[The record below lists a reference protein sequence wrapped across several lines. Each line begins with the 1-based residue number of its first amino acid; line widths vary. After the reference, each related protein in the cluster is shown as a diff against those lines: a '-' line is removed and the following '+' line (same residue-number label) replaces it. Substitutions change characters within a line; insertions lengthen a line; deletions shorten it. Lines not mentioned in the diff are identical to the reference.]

1 MPEPTT
7 TDLAGMTGALT
18 DAFGMPEVALPW
30 IDRFLEP
37 DEMALVRALSGGP
50 LPLPE
55 VAARLPRPMGISFFE
70 RAVRRGVANLP
81 TATTMSLASF
91 GDRFDVWA
99 LFEGW
104 RDVPEEVRTGLRE
117 WSLERYVEDRRA
129 QIDALKAGE
138 RPWPPLQNAEY
149 LLLDEAERL
158 LARVE
163 HIYLRPC
170 DCRAIMEQCGKPK
183 NVCLVFENVR
193 GLGWE
198 ISLERALDV
207 LHEADDAGLM
217 HTSESEAADS
227 LVLAAA
233 GDAGDGAVHADFS
246 TPITSGALCNCCSDC
261 CFPQLGSAR
270 LGATRLW
277 PRRRHV
283 ATLDRGSCTACGRCV
298 KRCPFGAFSWGEG
311 APKSRRAGR
320 EATDSRIDPE
330 SCRGCGLCA
339 TGCPAGSVT
348 MRPLAQDRGLASF

>member
-1 MPEPTT
+1 M
-7 TDLAGMTGALT
+7 AGALT
-18 DAFGMPEVALPW
+18 DAFGVPVVALPW

-37 DEMALVRALSGGP
+37 DELALVRALSAGP

-55 VAARLPRPMGISFFE
+55 AAARLPNLVGSSFFE
-70 RAVRRGVANLP
+70 RVVRRGVANQP
-81 TATTMSLASF
+81 TPSTISLASF
-91 GDRFDVWA
+91 ADRFDVWA

-104 RDVPEEVRTGLRE
+104 RDLPEEARTSLRD
-117 WSLERYVEDRRA
+117 WSLDRYVEDRRA
-129 QIDALKAGE
+129 QIDALKTGE

-170 DCRAIMEQCGKPK
+170 DCRAIMERCGKPK
-183 NVCLVFENVR
+183 NVCLIFENVR

-217 HTSESEAADS
+217 HTSESEATD
-227 LVLAAA
+227 LVEPAFA
-233 GDAGDGAVHADFS
+233 GDRGDGAIPADVS

-261 CFPQLGSAR
+261 CFPQLASVR

-277 PRRRHV
+277 PRRRYV
-283 ATLDRGSCTACGRCV
+283 ATIDRDSCNACGRCV
-298 KRCPFGAFSWGEG
+298 KRCPFGVISWREG
-311 APKSRRAGR
+311 APESRRAGR
-320 EATDSRIDPE
+320 DATDLAIDPE
-330 SCRGCGLCA
+330 CCRGCGLCA
-339 TGCPAGSVT
+339 TGCPAESVT
-348 MRPLAQDRGLASF
+348 MRPLVQDRGLTTSF